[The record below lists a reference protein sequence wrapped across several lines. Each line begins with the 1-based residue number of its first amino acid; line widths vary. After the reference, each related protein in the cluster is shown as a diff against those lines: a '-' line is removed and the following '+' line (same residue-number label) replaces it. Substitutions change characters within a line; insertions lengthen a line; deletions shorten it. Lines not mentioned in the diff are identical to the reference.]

1 MAAAE
6 SSPIASPTWFS
17 RLFFRAMA
25 QHSQTS
31 RALRCTRA
39 GSVLGE
45 HNAHFVSLL
54 HNLSSLEMSI
64 NAGAVRRVDPPTEWV
79 DADGVHHHLVSV
91 GISVEVEQ
99 ADVDPVV
106 VCCSSSRVAVLTR

>member
-31 RALRCTRA
+31 RALRRTRA

-64 NAGAVRRVDPPTEWV
+64 NAGAGRSPHGMSRRRWGP
-79 DADGVHHHLVSV
+79 
-91 GISVEVEQ
+91 
-99 ADVDPVV
+99 
-106 VCCSSSRVAVLTR
+106 SSPGLCWHIR